1 MRKMRLLGVAAGTVL
16 ALAVASMGA
25 SAASTKT
32 LMQLRMEGKPLKA
45 GAEVLLAAG
54 YSLGDCYWEE
64 QEFKVVAN
72 GAKTDKLVRINQ
84 SGLVEGCDGGA
95 KVVEITSAR
104 KMTVRM
110 APMRIHVTG
119 PCVYEFR
126 EISATFR
133 QREWGPEI
141 EGTASGKLYRAESS
155 RSAACAKTRN
165 TVFDMALSGV
175 ETKLIA

>member
-1 MRKMRLLGVAAGTVL
+1 MGAGVLVV
-16 ALAVASMGA
+16 LAVAAMSA
-25 SAASTKT
+25 SAASRKT
-32 LMQLRMEGKPLKA
+32 LMQLRMEGKPLNT

-54 YSLGDCYWEE
+54 YSLGECYWEE
-64 QEFKVVAN
+64 QEFKVVTN
-72 GAKTDKLVRINQ
+72 GAKTDKLVRVSQ

-95 KVVEITSAR
+95 TTIEITSAR
-104 KMTVRM
+104 KMTVKM

-119 PCVYEFR
+119 PCVYEFK
-126 EISATFR
+126 EITSTLH

-141 EGTASGKLYRAESS
+141 EGTATGGLRTTESP

-175 ETKLIA
+175 ETEVIG